1 MTDVLIMQT
10 EFTHHADHK
19 FKKDM
24 PPLEC
29 GICMNPINPLTI
41 QVKIS
46 CKEDHPYCFPCWTQW
61 ATECVNSGRVPDIPC
76 LQNGC
81 TETLNC
87 QTMIGFIFEKQPA
100 IFEQYLTKS
109 LYRSIQLPE
118 RMVRCLG
125 NCRTMWIV
133 DCTDCSETQCPKCKM
148 ETCAR
153 CLALCHPGLT
163 CDENREKVS
172 TAEGWID
179 SFTKK
184 CPKCL
189 IDIQK
194 WGGCNSMTCSQC
206 STVFCWMCRETF
218 GPEGNNH
225 DECYRKMESEER
237 FMQAQINGIQE
248 TEETQMSVLRRA
260 VGANARET
268 RNRLRSARRQLTQEL
283 HRNRFELQGASAF
296 VGREVDTL
304 PSQEEDAAFALDAV
318 FGAPAEQEE
327 LLMSTQPIDRS
338 NEVGFDPVAY
348 MDAVVAERL
357 EQERIMAQREA
368 EQRERDRI
376 MEEEALPWLL
386 HLYTAVE
393 EATQPQ
399 TTQPQTTQ
407 PQTTQPQIFPSDT
420 HVEEDFGLELLF
432 GLGVYDVSPFAS
444 PKAPVARS
452 LAGITV
458 ALVEAVRNVVAIG
471 SGVLGFSS

>member
-1 MTDVLIMQT
+1 
-10 EFTHHADHK
+10 
-19 FKKDM
+19 
-24 PPLEC
+24 
-29 GICMNPINPLTI
+29 
-41 QVKIS
+41 
-46 CKEDHPYCFPCWTQW
+46 
-61 ATECVNSGRVPDIPC
+61 
-76 LQNGC
+76 
-81 TETLNC
+81 
-87 QTMIGFIFEKQPA
+87 
-100 IFEQYLTKS
+100 
-109 LYRSIQLPE
+109 
-118 RMVRCLG
+118 
-125 NCRTMWIV
+125 
-133 DCTDCSETQCPKCKM
+133 
-148 ETCAR
+148 
-153 CLALCHPGLT
+153 
-163 CDENREKVS
+163 
-172 TAEGWID
+172 
-179 SFTKK
+179 
-184 CPKCL
+184 
-189 IDIQK
+189 
-194 WGGCNSMTCSQC
+194 
-206 STVFCWMCRETF
+206 
-218 GPEGNNH
+218 
-225 DECYRKMESEER
+225 
-237 FMQAQINGIQE
+237 
-248 TEETQMSVLRRA
+248 MSVLRRA